1 MEKPTR
7 VYSSGDLRVEWRP
20 ELCTHCENCHA
31 SLPEVFAPSRRPWV
45 DLLKGNPE
53 EIRRVVSECPSGAL
67 RLPPQHSETSYCGDL
82 NCSQCNTRW
91 AAVRANQVDE
101 AEQK

>member
-31 SLPEVFAPSRRPWV
+31 SLPDVFAPSRRPWV
-45 DLLKGNPE
+45 DLLKGE
-53 EIRRVVSECPSGAL
+53 SEQIRKTVGECPSGAL
-67 RLPPQHSETSYCGDL
+67 KL
-82 NCSQCNTRW
+82 
-91 AAVRANQVDE
+91 
-101 AEQK
+101 AE